1 MTIGVFFIAM
11 VLGVLMYFTAQQRL
25 IYGWF
30 ALLCLSALLRNLF
43 FLISDPQLE
52 SLRVAAY
59 FLGSNIQ
66 LSAVAAL
73 VGCLLSDQHQRFYVY
88 LNALMAAI
96 VTGLEQ
102 PAELSHDDSSSHT
115 AKRIP
120 VSRHRSGTL
129 ARTAA
134 AAVGRIKC
142 AFKFDLNAEY
152 DTDVQSIMPVGSF
165 V

>member
-1 MTIGVFFIAM
+1 MDSNSNSSIGV
-11 VLGVLMYFTAQQRL
+11 QEENS
-25 IYGWF
+25 
-30 ALLCLSALLRNLF
+30 LS
-43 FLISDPQLE
+43 
-52 SLRVAAY
+52 V
-59 FLGSNIQ
+59 
-66 LSAVAAL
+66 
-73 VGCLLSDQHQRFYVY
+73 
-88 LNALMAAI
+88 AAI

-152 DTDVQSIMPVGSF
+152 DTDIQSIMPVGSLYNCDRCSSLDLSRDESCGTYRC
-165 V
+165 